1 MTFHWNSAYNDNT
14 DFFGKIIFVCSR
26 DSFQFIL
33 SSHEGRGAK
42 VIRTYVGIRLS
53 GQNGLKQ
60 TDKNGRKMSKFE
72 DLLSFDKVKYLLSK

>member
-1 MTFHWNSAYNDNT
+1 MT
-14 DFFGKIIFVCSR
+14 FFGKIIFVCSR

-42 VIRTYVGIRLS
+42 VIRTYIRLS

>member
-33 SSHEGRGAK
+33 SSHEGREAK
-42 VIRTYVGIRLS
+42 VTRANVYIN